1 MNYTDGNEARA
12 GDLVSI
18 DGQYSGRVVA
28 NMDGNEYLPGQEQWS
43 YLKVGIMV
51 DTNFGGLVHYTSE
64 ATESMSL
71 VQRAK
76 T

>member
-12 GDLVSI
+12 GDLISI
-18 DGQYSGRVVA
+18 AGKYKGHVVA
-28 NMDGNEYLPGQEQWS
+28 SMDRNEYLPGQEQWS

-51 DTNFGGLVHYTSE
+51 DTDFGGLVHYTSE
-64 ATESMSL
+64 AMESMSL